1 MFRLVSVVSVS
12 AGVVAE
18 AIRKL
23 DTSDSPIVD
32 PLVLLDRMD
41 RREFSVARRELT

>member
-1 MFRLVSVVSVS
+1 MVSVS
-12 AGVVAE
+12 AGVE